1 MDRDVWFSWGEND
14 EKAYSFPYF
23 LPRGTG
29 REQLCATFLK
39 ESRMQ
44 FGGSTNIHRK
54 YGFSYF
60 LPRGT
65 GREHLCATFL
75 KESRM
80 QFGGSTNI
88 HRKYGFGLHQVRNCL
103 PPICGDVSR
112 APARG

>member
-14 EKAYSFPYF
+14 EKAYSFP
-23 LPRGTG
+23 
-29 REQLCATFLK
+29 
-39 ESRMQ
+39 
-44 FGGSTNIHRK
+44 
-54 YGFSYF
+54 YF